1 MPTTIPI
8 RVSRPDR
15 DDGLVSFCRAMLGF
29 YAVLAL
35 VLMSITGIEMH
46 FGMYPSDIFASAFH
60 IVRNGCRGF
69 DNGFGLSR
77 AVRSRLGTLGEVRHV
92 WGNVRFSRAC
102 GAVGCA
108 CGIGRGRVNPDYAE
122 GREIL

>member
-46 FGMYPSDIFASAFH
+46 FGMYPRLTFSQALFTTFGTDTGTSATGSSRTTPSDY
-60 IVRNGCRGF
+60 
-69 DNGFGLSR
+69 R
-77 AVRSRLGTLGEVRHV
+77 APLDPG
-92 WGNVRFSRAC
+92 
-102 GAVGCA
+102 
-108 CGIGRGRVNPDYAE
+108 
-122 GREIL
+122 

>member
-46 FGMYPSDIFASAFH
+46 FGMYPRLTFSQALFTSFGTDAGASTTGSDYRAP
-60 IVRNGCRGF
+60 F
-69 DNGFGLSR
+69 DPG
-77 AVRSRLGTLGEVRHV
+77 
-92 WGNVRFSRAC
+92 
-102 GAVGCA
+102 
-108 CGIGRGRVNPDYAE
+108 
-122 GREIL
+122 